1 MSGDQLT
8 MMQKQT
14 KPILLFNDE
23 CAVCRHIGHWVQ
35 RSAQSKSGETS
46 ILVQPIG
53 DDPERLRSLN
63 PDLDIWDAYETIHVL
78 MPDGSMK
85 LGGEAVA
92 ETLRNLPNTKWFAWS
107 FATTILGFRPFQL
120 VLDVAYAILSD
131 VRPLFGCESC
141 GKPKVLRPIQWVTKW
156 AKGMFGGSLHPSP
169 HFSPLS
175 PARRLPAGGLSR
187 PTASIDSLLRFRTF
201 SRLRDWLLSPSE

>member
-1 MSGDQLT
+1 MNGSQLT
-8 MMQKQT
+8 MMQKQS

-63 PDLDIWDAYETIHVL
+63 SNLDIWDAYETIHVL
-78 MPDGSMK
+78 MPDGSMR

-92 ETLRNLPNTKWFAWS
+92 ETLRNLPNTKWFAWT
-107 FATTILGFRPFQL
+107 FATTIFGFRPFQFIL
-120 VLDVAYAILSD
+120 NVAYEILAD

-141 GKPKVLRPIQWVTKW
+141 GKSKVLRPIRWVTNW
-156 AKGMFGGSLHPSP
+156 AKELSGGGHHPSP
-169 HFSPLS
+169 TPHFSS
-175 PARRLPAGGLSR
+175 SSAARRRPLAVSGRSLPHGRHL
-187 PTASIDSLLRFRTF
+187 
-201 SRLRDWLLSPSE
+201 

>member
-1 MSGDQLT
+1 MNGEQVT
-8 MMQKQT
+8 MMQKQP

-35 RSAQSKSGETS
+35 RSAQSKSGEAS

-63 PDLDIWDAYETIHVL
+63 PDLDIWDAYATIHVL

-92 ETLRNLPNTKWFAWS
+92 ETLRNLPNTKWFASS
-107 FATTILGFRPFQL
+107 FTTTILGFRPLQVML
-120 VLDVAYAILSD
+120 NLAYAILSD

-141 GKPKVLRPIQWVTKW
+141 GKSRIWRKPIEWMTKW
-156 AKGMFGGSLHPSP
+156 AKTLRGGPHPSP
-169 HFSPLS
+169 HFSSLS
-175 PARRLPAGGLSR
+175 ATRRRPARLSAEPLPQS
-187 PTASIDSLLRFRTF
+187 SHS
-201 SRLRDWLLSPSE
+201 

>member
-1 MSGDQLT
+1 LT
-8 MMQKQT
+8 TIQKPT

-23 CAVCRHIGHWVQ
+23 CTVCRYIGHWVQ
-35 RSAQSKSGETS
+35 RSAQSESGETS

-53 DDPERLRSLN
+53 DDPGRLRSLN

-107 FATTILGFRPFQL
+107 FAATILGFRPFQVML
-120 VLDVAYAILSD
+120 NVAYAILAD

-141 GKPKVLRPIQWVTKW
+141 GKPKVLRPIHWVTKW
-156 AKGMFGGSLHPSP
+156 ARNLFAGAPHKSPSP
-169 HFSPLS
+169 HFSLS
-175 PARRLPAGGLSR
+175 SAARRRPLAASVEPLPQS
-187 PTASIDSLLRFRTF
+187 SHS
-201 SRLRDWLLSPSE
+201 